1 MLAIARL
8 SLTYMESSQ
17 FTPEELAQWQLSLQE
32 ANRHN
37 IWCHCQRC
45 QYEWVDSVEDA
56 VCPQCHSD
64 RVQHIPC
71 WQFPDD

>member
-1 MLAIARL
+1 
-8 SLTYMESSQ
+8 MEPSQ
-17 FTPEELAQWQLSLQE
+17 FNPEELYQWQLSLQE

-37 IWCHCQRC
+37 IWCHCNAC
-45 QYEWVDSVEDA
+45 QYEWVDSDENA
-56 VCPQCHSD
+56 ACPQCQSD